1 MIKLPQVTLV
11 AMTGLNYQEKE
22 HKEALAKSSLGIEF
36 GDIKL
41 IQLEKIKNINDWN
54 KAIIYDLPN
63 YIDTDYCLLIHSD
76 GYIRNPQSWQD
87 KWLEYD
93 YIGAPWPLPQDNYSY
108 RDNKNQIQR
117 VGNSVSLRS
126 KRLLQVPLKCKLEWK
141 SFHGYYNED
150 GFISVNYR
158 HIYEEEG
165 CKFAPLEEAVKF
177 GIEHELPEHAR
188 LKPFTFH
195 QV

>member
-11 AMTGLNYQEKE
+11 AVTGLDYQTEE
-22 HKEALAKSSLGIEF
+22 HKEALAKSSIGIEF
-36 GDIKL
+36 GAIKL
-41 IQLEKIKNINDWN
+41 IQLEQIKNIDDWN
-54 KAIIYDLPN
+54 KAIIYDLPK
-63 YIDTDYCLLIHSD
+63 YIETDYCLLIHAD
-76 GYIRNPQSWQD
+76 GYVINPKEWRD
-87 KWLEYD
+87 EWLKYD
-93 YIGAPWPLPQDNYSY
+93 FIGAPFPLPKDDYSY
-108 RDNKNQIQR
+108 CDINGKVQR

-126 KRLLQVPLKCKLEWK
+126 KKLLDVARKRNLEWK
-141 SFHGYYNED
+141 AFHGYTNED

-177 GIEHELPEHAR
+177 GIEHELPEHKGI
-188 LKPFTFH
+188 KPFLYH